1 MVHVAGEKL
10 FVDYSGHTM
19 EVVDG
24 LTGEVR
30 STQIFVA
37 VLGAS
42 NYTYAEASLSQS
54 LPDWIASHVRAF
66 AFFGGVARQTVS
78 DNLKAG
84 ITRACF
90 HEPMVNRTYA
100 DLARHYRTAIVP
112 ARPYRPRDKAKVEVG
127 VQIVGRW
134 ILARLRNRRF
144 FSLAS
149 LNEAIH
155 ALLVELNDRPLRSWG
170 RSPRDLFEE
179 LDRPALTPLPEP
191 YEYAEWKR
199 CRVNLDYHIEIAKHY
214 YSVPHNLVHQEVE
227 ARITQKTV
235 EIFLRG
241 KRVASH
247 LRSTLPHRPTTIPEH
262 MPSSH
267 RRYRD
272 WTLER
277 IRSEAAKVG
286 PDAQTLIDVIL
297 RSRPHPEQ
305 GFRSAIGILG
315 LVKRYGQER
324 VDAACARALLLNARS
339 YKSVAAILKN
349 GTDRTAPPAEEAPI
363 LFHTNIRGRS
373 YYN

>member
-1 MVHVAGEKL
+1 
-10 FVDYSGHTM
+10 
-19 EVVDG
+19 
-24 LTGEVR
+24 
-30 STQIFVA
+30 
-37 VLGAS
+37 
-42 NYTYAEASLSQS
+42 
-54 LPDWIASHVRAF
+54 
-66 AFFGGVARQTVS
+66 
-78 DNLKAG
+78 
-84 ITRACF
+84 
-90 HEPMVNRTYA
+90 MVNRTYA

-134 ILARLRNRRF
+134 ILARLRNRSF
-144 FSLAS
+144 FSLAA

-170 RSPRDLFEE
+170 RSRRELFEE
-179 LDRPALTPLPEP
+179 LDRPALTPLP

-199 CRVNLDYHIEIAKHY
+199 CRVNLDYHVEIAKHY

-235 EIFLRG
+235 EIFFRG

-272 WTLER
+272 WTHER

-286 PDAQTLIDVIL
+286 PDAETLIDVIL

-363 LFHTNIRGRS
+363 LFHANIRGRS

>member
-1 MVHVAGEKL
+1 MPGRSFIDGIGAGPA
-10 FVDYSGHTM
+10 G
-19 EVVDG
+19 
-24 LTGEVR
+24 
-30 STQIFVA
+30 
-37 VLGAS
+37 
-42 NYTYAEASLSQS
+42 
-54 LPDWIASHVRAF
+54 
-66 AFFGGVARQTVS
+66 FG
-78 DNLKAG
+78 D
-84 ITRACF
+84 
-90 HEPMVNRTYA
+90 
-100 DLARHYRTAIVP
+100 
-112 ARPYRPRDKAKVEVG
+112 G
-127 VQIVGRW
+127 VQIVGRR

-144 FSLAS
+144 FSLAA

-155 ALLVELNDRPLRSWG
+155 ALLVELNDRPLRGWG
-170 RSPRDLFEE
+170 RSRRELFEE
-179 LDRPALTPLPEP
+179 LDRPALTPLPEEP

-199 CRVNLDYHIEIAKHY
+199 CRVTLIIM
-214 YSVPHNLVHQEVE
+214 SRSPS
-227 ARITQKTV
+227 ITTASLTTSC
-235 EIFLRG
+235 IGRSRRG
-241 KRVASH
+241 LPRRPSRSSSAASGWR

-272 WTLER
+272 WTHEC

-286 PDAQTLIDVIL
+286 PDAETLIDVIL

-324 VDAACARALLLNARS
+324 VDTACARALLLNARS

-349 GTDRTAPPAEEAPI
+349 GTDRTAPAEEAPI

>member
-1 MVHVAGEKL
+1 M
-10 FVDYSGHTM
+10 
-19 EVVDG
+19 
-24 LTGEVR
+24 
-30 STQIFVA
+30 
-37 VLGAS
+37 
-42 NYTYAEASLSQS
+42 
-54 LPDWIASHVRAF
+54 AF
-66 AFFGGVARQTVS
+66 AYFGGVARQTVS

-84 ITRACF
+84 IIRACF

-112 ARPYRPRDKAKVEVG
+112 ARPYRPRDRAKVEVG

-144 FSLAS
+144 FSLAA
-149 LNEAIH
+149 LNETIH
-155 ALLVELNDRPLRSWG
+155 SLLIELNRRPLRSWG
-170 RSPRDLFEE
+170 RSRRELFEE
-179 LDRPALTPLPEP
+179 LDRPALTALPDEP
-191 YEYAEWKR
+191 YQYAEWKR
-199 CRVNLDYHIEIAKHY
+199 CRVNLDYHVEITKHY
-214 YSVPHNLVHQEVE
+214 YSVPHNLVHQELEV
-227 ARITQKTV
+227 RITQKTV
-235 EIFLRG
+235 EVFLRG

-247 LRSTLPHRPTTIPEH
+247 LRSTLPHRPTTISEH

-272 WTLER
+272 WTHER

-286 PDAQTLIDVIL
+286 PDDDTLIDVIL

-339 YKSVAAILKN
+339 YKSVAAIRKN

-363 LFHTNIRGRS
+363 LFHANIRGRS